1 MKQRTKP
8 CKECPFKKDNVL
20 TGPDPG
26 GSPPEVYVGQSQGPF
41 WLPCHMEKAYEG
53 VETEPK
59 AVSQCAGAAIYRA
72 NLGLSDRMPLDLL
85 RLPEDKEL
93 VFTSHVEFMSH
104 YTGTPVEEMEEML
117 PPSMQ
122 QLLLLIEMHKS
133 AVKKVDL

>member
-8 CKECPFKKDNVL
+8 CKECPFRKDNVL
-20 TGPDPG
+20 TGPNPG

-41 WLPCHMEKAYEG
+41 WLPCHMEKAYDG
-53 VETEPK
+53 KDTDPH

-72 NLGLSDRMPLDLL
+72 NLGLIDRMPAQIL
-85 RLPEDKEL
+85 RLPEDKES

-117 PPSMQ
+117 SPSKQ
-122 QLLLLIEMHKS
+122 QLLLLIELYKT
-133 AVKKVDL
+133 AVKRVEL